1 MPSVQSVRRVKPLA
15 PCAALGLG
23 AAALALVERLLQ
35 LEPEQLERLRGVASP
50 DAVVVLG
57 QGDDLPWCE
66 GIAYLGQQSE
76 APELLLPCAVAPSVP
91 APLLLGALKLRF
103 AGELRAPCA
112 VWLEPPLVISV
123 AEAQTLN
130 AARLAEWRAQRVQ
143 P

>member
-1 MPSVQSVRRVKPLA
+1 MPSVQSVTRVKPLA

-23 AAALALVERLLQ
+23 PAALALVERLLQ
-35 LEPEQLERLRGVASP
+35 LAPEQLERLRGVASP

-57 QGDDLPWCE
+57 LGDDLPWSE
-66 GIAYLGQQSE
+66 GIVYLGQEPE
-76 APELLLPCAVAPSVP
+76 APELLLPCVVAPSVP
-91 APLLLGALKLRF
+91 APLLFGALKLRF

-112 VWLEPPLVISV
+112 VWLEPPLVISL

-130 AARLAEWRAQRVQ
+130 TARLTEWRSERVQ